1 MSFWSWNTDAGLDPI
16 ETRDLTVVVGPT
28 VPETVVPVCGRATMQ
43 STPHLRS
50 LLLHLIRQRLSAV
63 TVIDIAGVTKLDTS
77 GIAALL
83 EVLALARQKSVKLRL
98 VGVHGQPS
106 MLVELTNLAE
116 VFSVSGSEVVCS

>member
-1 MSFWSWNTDAGLDPI
+1 
-16 ETRDLTVVVGPT
+16 
-28 VPETVVPVCGRATMQ
+28 MQ